1 MQRGELSVMT
11 SWRGLLM
18 SMSPVRATLTVGALL
33 TALTL
38 TPLTLAG
45 AGSAAMAHTDPNHLA
60 LTPPMGWSNW
70 DAFSPQTVT
79 EQHIR
84 DITDRMAALGMRDVG
99 YEYVIVGAGWQADA
113 RADTGE
119 MQADDTKFPSGM
131 KALADYVHGKGFK
144 FGLQHAPGRQNCPG
158 WPMPGTDTAPGATY
172 AEKAQFDANTFA
184 GWGVDFI
191 RLDGCGYQDTRPA
204 DMAPEAWAQQLFSAW
219 RQALD
224 ATGRGIVYWGNDELF
239 TTPEMWPPLGL
250 NMWRIKGDLKPCWER
265 VLKGLDTNA
274 PLASLASPGHWNDPD
289 FLVVGSPRSEWPNT
303 PCFTGGLSNT
313 EGRSQFSLW
322 AIMAAPLVA
331 STDLRVDS
339 SYTIKTLTNRDVIAV
354 DQDPLGRQGRRIRT
368 NGKQEVW
375 VKPLAN
381 GDRAVVLFNRSTKR
395 ATVATSARGIG
406 MPADSRYF
414 LHSLWSHCVSSTTGS
429 IHRTVARHG
438 VSMMRV
444 SVRRAA
450 GWPRC
455 A

>member
-1 MQRGELSVMT
+1 MAKFGVWL
-11 SWRGLLM
+11 
-18 SMSPVRATLTVGALL
+18 AA
-33 TALTL
+33 ALTL

-45 AGSAAMAHTDPNHLA
+45 TAAPAVAHPDPNHLA

-84 DITDRMAALGMRDVG
+84 AITDKMAALGMRDVG
-99 YEYVIVGAGWQADA
+99 YEYVIVGAGWQADT
-113 RADTGE
+113 RAANGE
-119 MQADDTKFPSGM
+119 MQADGTKFPSGM
-131 KALADYVHGKGFK
+131 KALADYVHSKGFK
-144 FGLQHAPGRQNCPG
+144 FGLQQAPGTQNCAG
-158 WPMPGTDTAPGATY
+158 WPTPGTGTAPGDTY

-184 GWGVDFI
+184 SWGIDFI
-191 RLDGCGYQDTRPA
+191 RLDGCGYQDMRPA
-204 DMAPEAWAQQLFSAW
+204 DMTAEAWAQHVYGAW

-224 ATGRGIVYWGNDELF
+224 ATGREIVYWGNGGQF
-239 TTPEMWPPLGL
+239 TTPEMWAPLGL
-250 NMWRIKGDLKPCWER
+250 NMWRIKGDLYPCWES

-289 FLVVGSPRSEWPNT
+289 FLVIGTPRDEWPGT
-303 PCFTGGLSNT
+303 QCFTGGLTNT

-339 SYTIKTLTNRDVIAV
+339 PFTIKTLTNRDVIAV

-368 NGKQEVW
+368 NGNQEVW

-381 GDRAVVLFNRSTKR
+381 GDRAVVLFNRSTTR
-395 ATVATSARGIG
+395 ATITTSARAIG
-406 MPADSRYF
+406 MPAASRHF
-414 LHSLWSHCVSSTTGS
+414 LHRLWSHCVSSTTGS
-429 IHRTVARHG
+429 ISWTVAGHG

-444 SVRRAA
+444 SPRRAA

>member
-1 MQRGELSVMT
+1 MAKFGVWLV
-11 SWRGLLM
+11 
-18 SMSPVRATLTVGALL
+18 A
-33 TALTL
+33 ALTL

-45 AGSAAMAHTDPNHLA
+45 TAAPAVAHPDPNHLA
-60 LTPPMGWSNW
+60 MTPPMGWSNW

-84 DITDRMAALGMRDVG
+84 ANTDKMAALGMRDVG
-99 YEYVIVGAGWQADA
+99 YEYVIVGAGWQADT
-113 RADTGE
+113 RAADGE
-119 MQADDTKFPSGM
+119 MQADGTKFPSGM
-131 KALADYVHGKGFK
+131 KALADYVHSKGFE
-144 FGLQHAPGRQNCPG
+144 FGLQQAPGTQNCAG
-158 WPMPGTDTAPGATY
+158 WPTPGTGTAPGDTY

-184 GWGVDFI
+184 SWGIDFI
-191 RLDGCGYQDTRPA
+191 RLDGCGYQDMRPA
-204 DMAPEAWAQQLFSAW
+204 DMTAEAWAQHVYGAW

-224 ATGRGIVYWGNDELF
+224 ATGREIVFWGNGGQF
-239 TTPEMWPPLGL
+239 ATPEMWAPLGL
-250 NMWRIKGDLKPCWER
+250 NMWRIKGDLYPCWES

-289 FLVVGSPRSEWPNT
+289 FLVIGTPRDEWPGT
-303 PCFTGGLSNT
+303 KCFTGGLTNT

-339 SYTIKTLTNRDVIAV
+339 PFTIKTLTNRDVIAV

-368 NGKQEVW
+368 NGNQEVW

-381 GDRAVVLFNRSTKR
+381 GDRAVVLFNRSTTR
-395 ATVATSARGIG
+395 ATITTSARAIG
-406 MPADSRYF
+406 MPAASRHF
-414 LHSLWSHCVSSTTGS
+414 LHRLWSHCVSSTTGS
-429 IHRTVARHG
+429 ISWTVAGHG

-444 SVRRAA
+444 SPRRAA